1 MLDTPDI
8 GRLCQKSTYAYIVQY
23 KMLMEYAAQQQCG
36 GICPM
41 SLMQGYGG
49 RGQQQ

>member
-8 GRLCQKSTYAYIVQY
+8 ERLCQKSTCAYIVQY
-23 KMLMEYAAQQQCG
+23 KMLMEYAAQQQG
-36 GICPM
+36 GICPT

-49 RGQQQ
+49 